1 MVTGKGHPV
10 DLQELLNRRV
20 SAHYGDLCSIR
31 TCPLRK
37 PFSLAY
43 LRHLAFHKAI
53 QVISLVAA
61 GMIVSCIGTLMSVS
75 AQTSIDTRVALVESQ
90 QHSNEYEQTRLLN
103 DVDALRAE
111 LVAEREKRS
120 ELDSRISVMQGVGF
134 GLGSIV
140 MVLQAASML
149 LGLKK
154 KTP

>member
-1 MVTGKGHPV
+1 M
-10 DLQELLNRRV
+10 
-20 SAHYGDLCSIR
+20 
-31 TCPLRK
+31 
-37 PFSLAY
+37 AY

-53 QVISLVAA
+53 QVISLVVA

-75 AQTSIDTRVALVESQ
+75 AQTSIETRVALVESQ